1 MKKALQ
7 RLCLAVITTF
17 SACTNFAEE
26 DIPLGLSVIANDTTL
41 SDSSDSFIV
50 TVSSGSIWSIA
61 NQPSWIETN
70 SIARSSSS
78 IYEWDVVFA
87 AERNTGYNREGT
99 ISFSSGTQ
107 TESVVVM
114 QKGTKGAF
122 VPVKSVSCSPN
133 EKTLYRGERFQL
145 TYTINP
151 KDASDQSVDWE
162 SSTPSVAT
170 VSGGVVEALAAG
182 TTTITL
188 TTRDGGEKAYC
199 TITVIIPV
207 ESVAL
212 NENSV
217 TIREGETYTLIAT
230 VSPSDAEDKSVTWS
244 SSNTSVAS
252 VSSSGVITAKT
263 VGNATITVKT
273 NDGAKTATCQVT
285 VKSKAIPVTGIS
297 LNKTTMSLAAGE
309 SEYLYATISP
319 SNATD
324 KSVSWTSSNTAIA
337 TVSSSGYVTAKAV
350 GSAEITATTTDGG
363 KKATCTV
370 TVLPVAVTGITL
382 NKSSLSMLENDSETL
397 IATIIP
403 SNATNKAVSWS
414 SSNSAVASVNANG
427 LVLAKAA
434 GNAIITVTTEDGQKT
449 ANCSV
454 SVQSDPYGAVDL
466 GLSVKWA
473 SYNYGASSI
482 TSTGG
487 YYMWGDPTGTGSPM
501 FFDPP
506 SVNHISGTQYDIVR
520 RNWGGSWRIPTRSE
534 INELYSNCTWTA
546 TTINGV
552 AVLKVTGRNGASIY
566 LPYTGY
572 GMPDDGPVGTV
583 KVYDTGK
590 VYMMSEESYGDSYGR
605 FVYIFN
611 FTSSGSKST
620 SSYNASFV
628 SFPLRPV
635 R

>member
-1 MKKALQ
+1 MRKTLQ
-7 RLCLAVITTF
+7 RLCLAAITTI
-17 SACTNFAEE
+17 SACTNFTEE
-26 DIPLGLSVIANDTTL
+26 DIPLGLSVKANNTIL

-61 NQPSWIETN
+61 NLPSWIETN

-78 IYEWDVVFA
+78 TYEWDIVFA
-87 AERNTGYNREGT
+87 AERNAGYNREGT

-107 TESVVVM
+107 TESVVVL
-114 QKGTKGAF
+114 QKGSKGAY

-133 EKTLYRGERFQL
+133 EITLYRGERFQL
-145 TYTINP
+145 TYAIDP

-170 VSGGVVEALAAG
+170 VSGGIVEALSAG
-182 TTTITL
+182 ATTITL

-199 TITVIIPV
+199 KVTVIIPV

-297 LNKTTMSLAAGE
+297 LNKTTLSLASGD
-309 SEYLYATISP
+309 SETLYATITP

-324 KSVSWTSSNTAIA
+324 QTVSWTSSNTSVA
-337 TVSSSGYVTAKAV
+337 TVSSTGLVTAKTV
-350 GSAEITATTTDGG
+350 GNATITATTTDGG
-363 KKATCTV
+363 KKATCSVTV
-370 TVLPVAVTGITL
+370 TPIIVTGVTL
-382 NKSSLSMLENDSETL
+382 NKYSLSMYENDSETL
-397 IATIIP
+397 IATVSP
-403 SNATNKAVSWS
+403 SNATNKNVSWS
-414 SSNSAVASVNANG
+414 SNNTSVATVSSYGQVQ
-427 LVLAKAA
+427 AKAA
-434 GNAIITVTTEDGQKT
+434 GKATITVTTEDGQIKAT
-449 ANCSV
+449 CAV
-454 SVQSDPYGAVDL
+454 TVAADPYGAVDL

-628 SFPLRPV
+628 SFPIRPV

>member
-1 MKKALQ
+1 MRKTLQ
-7 RLCLAVITTF
+7 RLCLVAITTI

-26 DIPLGLSVIANDTTL
+26 DIPLGLSVKANNTIL
-41 SDSSDSFIV
+41 SDHSDSFIV

-78 IYEWDVVFA
+78 TYEWDVMFA
-87 AERNTGYNREGT
+87 AESNTGYNREGT

-107 TESVVVM
+107 TESVVVL

-145 TYTINP
+145 TYTIDP

-170 VSGGVVEALAAG
+170 VSGGIVEALSAG

-188 TTRDGGEKAYC
+188 TTRDGGEKASC
-199 TITVIIPV
+199 KVTVIIPV

-230 VSPSDAEDKSVTWS
+230 VSPSDAEDKSVTWF

-309 SEYLYATISP
+309 SEYLYATITP

-350 GSAEITATTTDGG
+350 GSTVITATTTDGG
-363 KKATCTV
+363 KKATCNV
-370 TVLPVAVTGITL
+370 TVLPVAVTGVTL

-414 SSNSAVASVNANG
+414 SSNSAVASVNADG

-434 GNAIITVTTEDGQKT
+434 GNAVITVTTEDGQKT

-487 YYMWGDPTGTGSPM
+487 YYMWGDPTGTGEPM
-501 FFDPP
+501 FFTPP
-506 SVNHISGTQYDIVR
+506 SVNSISGTQYDIVR
-520 RNWGGSWRIPTRSE
+520 RNWGGNWRIPTKSE
-534 INELYSNCTWTA
+534 INELHSNCTWTA
-546 TTINGV
+546 TTVNGV
-552 AVLKVTGRNGASIY
+552 SVIKVTGRNGASIY
-566 LPYTGY
+566 LPFTGY
-572 GMPDDGPVGTV
+572 GMPDDGPIGTITISDSN
-583 KVYDTGK
+583 KA
-590 VYMMSEESYGDSYGR
+590 YMMSAESYGDSYGR
-605 FVYIFN
+605 FVYVFG
-611 FTSSGSKST
+611 FTSSGGKS
-620 SSYNASFV
+620 SVSYNASFV
-628 SFPLRPV
+628 KFPIRPV

>member
-1 MKKALQ
+1 MRKTLQ
-7 RLCLAVITTF
+7 RLCLAAFTTI

-26 DIPLGLSVIANDTTL
+26 DIPLGLNVKANNTIL
-41 SDSSDSFIV
+41 SDYSDSFIV
-50 TVSSGSIWSIA
+50 TVKSGSIWSIA

-78 IYEWDVVFA
+78 TYEWDVVFA
-87 AERNTGYNREGT
+87 AGSNTGYNREGT

-107 TESVVVM
+107 TESVVVL

-145 TYTINP
+145 TYTIDP

-170 VSGGVVEALAAG
+170 VSGGIVEALSAG
-182 TTTITL
+182 TTTITV
-188 TTRDGGEKAYC
+188 TTRDGGEKASC
-199 TITVIIPV
+199 NITVIIPV

-230 VSPSDAEDKSVTWS
+230 VSPFDAEDKSVTWS
-244 SSNTSVAS
+244 SSNTMVAS
-252 VSSSGVITAKT
+252 VSSSGVISAKS

-309 SEYLYATISP
+309 SESLYATITP

-324 KSVSWTSSNTAIA
+324 KSVSWTSSNTEIA

-350 GSAEITATTTDGG
+350 GSAVITATTTDGG
-363 KKATCTV
+363 KKATCSV
-370 TVLPVAVTGITL
+370 TVLPVAVTDITL

-434 GNAIITVTTEDGQKT
+434 GNAVITVTSVDGQKT
-449 ANCSV
+449 ASCSV

-487 YYMWGDPTGTGSPM
+487 YYMWGDPTGTGEPL
-501 FFDPP
+501 FFTPP
-506 SVNHISGTQYDIVR
+506 SVNSISGTQYDIVR
-520 RNWGGSWRIPTRSE
+520 RNWGGNWRIPTRSE
-534 INELYSNCTWTA
+534 INELHSNCTWTA
-546 TTINGV
+546 TTVNGV
-552 AVLKVTGRNGASIY
+552 SVIKVTGRNGASIY
-566 LPYTGY
+566 LPFTGY
-572 GMPDDGPVGTV
+572 GMPDDGPIGTITISDSN
-583 KVYDTGK
+583 KA
-590 VYMMSEESYGDSYGR
+590 YMMSAESYGDSYGR
-605 FVYIFN
+605 FVYVFG
-611 FTSSGSKST
+611 FTSSGGKS
-620 SSYNASFV
+620 SVSYNASFV
-628 SFPLRPV
+628 KFPIRPV

>member
-1 MKKALQ
+1 MRKTLQ
-7 RLCLAVITTF
+7 RLCLAAITTI

-26 DIPLGLSVIANDTTL
+26 DIPLGLNVKANNTIL
-41 SDSSDSFIV
+41 SDYSDSFIV
-50 TVSSGSIWSIA
+50 TVKSGLIWSIA

-78 IYEWDVVFA
+78 TYEWDVVFA
-87 AERNTGYNREGT
+87 AGSNTGYNREGT

-107 TESVVVM
+107 TESVVVL

-145 TYTINP
+145 TYTIDP

-170 VSGGVVEALAAG
+170 VSGGIVEALSAG
-182 TTTITL
+182 TTIITV
-188 TTRDGGEKAYC
+188 TTRDGGEKASC
-199 TITVIIPV
+199 NITVIIPV

-244 SSNTSVAS
+244 SSNTMVAS
-252 VSSSGVITAKT
+252 VSSSGVISAKS

-309 SEYLYATISP
+309 SESLYATITP

-324 KSVSWTSSNTAIA
+324 KSVSWTSSNTEIA
-337 TVSSSGYVTAKAV
+337 TVSSSGHVTAKAV
-350 GSAEITATTTDGG
+350 GSAVITATTTDGG
-363 KKATCTV
+363 KKATCSV
-370 TVLPVAVTGITL
+370 TVLPVAVTDITL

-434 GNAIITVTTEDGQKT
+434 GNAVITVTSVDGQKT
-449 ANCSV
+449 ASCSV

-487 YYMWGDPTGTGSPM
+487 YYMWGDPTGTGEPL
-501 FFDPP
+501 FFTPP
-506 SVNHISGTQYDIVR
+506 SVNSISGTQYDIVR
-520 RNWGGSWRIPTRSE
+520 RNWGGNWRIPTRSE
-534 INELYSNCTWTA
+534 INELHSNCTWTA
-546 TTINGV
+546 TTVNGV
-552 AVLKVTGRNGASIY
+552 SVIKVTGRNGASIY
-566 LPYTGY
+566 LPFTGY
-572 GMPDDGPVGTV
+572 GMPDDGPIGTITISDSN
-583 KVYDTGK
+583 KA
-590 VYMMSEESYGDSYGR
+590 YMMSAESYGDSYGR
-605 FVYIFN
+605 FVYVFG
-611 FTSSGSKST
+611 FTSSGGKS
-620 SSYNASFV
+620 SVSYNASFV
-628 SFPLRPV
+628 KFPIRPV

>member
-26 DIPLGLSVIANDTTL
+26 DIPLGLSVIANNTTL

-363 KKATCTV
+363 KKATCNI

-520 RNWGGSWRIPTRSE
+520 SNWGGSWRIPTRSE

-628 SFPLRPV
+628 SFPIRPV